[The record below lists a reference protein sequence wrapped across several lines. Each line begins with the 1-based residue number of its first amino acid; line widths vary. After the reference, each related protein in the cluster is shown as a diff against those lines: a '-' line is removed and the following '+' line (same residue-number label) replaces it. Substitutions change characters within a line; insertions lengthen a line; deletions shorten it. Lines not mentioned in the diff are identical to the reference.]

1 MFLSSINAFLVIV
14 SGLLLIYR
22 LNDATSDQLLWAEYR
37 TNLGPIDKYF
47 RLGGIDTFIS
57 FMIFMVLVFTF
68 HMVLGKR
75 VYHIRRLFTVLITSS
90 GILLSI
96 LAILVTNA
104 LLGL

>member
-1 MFLSSINAFLVIV
+1 MLLASVNAFLVIAG
-14 SGLLLIYR
+14 GLLLVYR

-47 RLGGIDTFIS
+47 KLGGIDTFVG
-57 FMIFMVLVFTF
+57 FMVFMVLIFAF

-75 VYHIRRLFTVLITSS
+75 VYHLRRLFSVLIMAA
-90 GILLSI
+90 GILLSF